1 MTKSPGFYSLVNVE
15 EDEWDEVT
23 ATETPEGLEVDKIAG
38 KKSKRSGEHV
48 RAEFAKALAETKG
61 TGTR

>member
-1 MTKSPGFYSLVNVE
+1 MSKSPGFYSLVNV

-48 RAEFAKALAETKG
+48 RAEFAKALTETKG
-61 TGTR
+61 TGT